1 MVRNGAGRHTVASRR
16 LRGQRGFTLIELLVV
31 TSILGVLAAIVTMSM
46 LGMTALANRRADE
59 AELKIVQGAVD
70 GMVADQMIDQSQ
82 ACTYSGPPTN
92 DMKVFPSANAY
103 VQSGGTGEVG
113 QHPPVA
119 VYPAFIRQRHTKN
132 NYTCSNGRVVKS

>member
-1 MVRNGAGRHTVASRR
+1 MV
-16 LRGQRGFTLIELLVV
+16 I
-31 TSILGVLAAIVTMSM
+31 SILGILAAVVTMSM
-46 LGMTALANRRADE
+46 VGLTAVANRNADN

-70 GMVADQMIDQSQ
+70 SMVADQMIDQSQ

-92 DMKVFPSANAY
+92 DMKAFPSATAY

-119 VYPAFIRQRHTKN
+119 VYPAFIRQRYTKN
-132 NYTCSNGRVVKS
+132 NYTCSSGRVVKS